1 MNIKRWENIS
11 KNGEKPS
18 KRTDHSMINYG
29 NNIYVFGGYD
39 GQTRFG
45 DLYKCSINKNYRWK
59 LIKPSGE
66 SVPLNRF
73 GHSAVVIEH

>member
-1 MNIKRWENIS
+1 
-11 KNGEKPS
+11 
-18 KRTDHSMINYG
+18 MINYG